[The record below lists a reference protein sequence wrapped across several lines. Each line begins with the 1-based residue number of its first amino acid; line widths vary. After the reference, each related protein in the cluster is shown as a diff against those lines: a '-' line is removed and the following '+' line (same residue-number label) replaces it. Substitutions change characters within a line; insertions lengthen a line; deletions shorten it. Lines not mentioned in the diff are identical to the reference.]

1 MGMSLSSSFCVL
13 AARALERLGAE
24 DRDAP
29 LCRPGT
35 PWAGLGGIF
44 PESKVTTEPHSWEW
58 AKDNVDAELPLGKP
72 CSGWAEA
79 TRSRDDQSSL
89 ALYWDILGMLIPS
102 PKLGVQEAFPTSLPT
117 GNPG

>member
-1 MGMSLSSSFCVL
+1 MLHSADL
-13 AARALERLGAE
+13 AHPGLASEGFFQNPRL
-24 DRDAP
+24 
-29 LCRPGT
+29 
-35 PWAGLGGIF
+35 
-44 PESKVTTEPHSWEW
+44 HSWEW

-102 PKLGVQEAFPTSLPT
+102 PKLGVQEAFSTSLPT

>member
-1 MGMSLSSSFCVL
+1 MLHSADL
-13 AARALERLGAE
+13 AHPGLASEGFFQNPRL
-24 DRDAP
+24 
-29 LCRPGT
+29 
-35 PWAGLGGIF
+35 
-44 PESKVTTEPHSWEW
+44 HSWEW

-79 TRSRDDQSSL
+79 MRSRDDQSSL